1 MEEDEGPLVDKPQ
14 YETPVH
20 IMQRPREATPV
31 MSFVPKQRPV
41 EELPAGE
48 EVTADIT
55 PLEDA
60 VTHPMEI
67 TVTHPKGATAT
78 QPMET
83 VVTEAGT
90 KNEDLVQADDQV
102 CTFESGELWVEEVS
116 QGWAV
121 IPEVRPLT

>member
-1 MEEDEGPLVDKPQ
+1 
-14 YETPVH
+14 
-20 IMQRPREATPV
+20 
-31 MSFVPKQRPV
+31 MSVVPKQRPV

-60 VTHPMEI
+60 V
-67 TVTHPKGATAT
+67 T

-102 CTFESGELWVEEVS
+102 CTFESGELWAEEVS

-121 IPEVRPLT
+121 IPEVDPSPEGIE